1 MKKRIEKEVRFHIL
15 TVFFIASLLF
25 LLCAPGTSSQINKEK
40 ENNIFGNINETKI
53 GLSGEIRIEEV
64 GTFKFNPREIESL
77 RQDIFKKGYF
87 SVFDILVYLDKNQKI
102 RLSFHLDESINS
114 HVIESINDKENYWY
128 AAYYDGG
135 WPECN
140 AYRMDHYPYKDK
152 MYIRIYH
159 EDEKK
164 LEKRYS
170 IFRDEI
176 ERLKKNIGKII
187 IPEVIIDGPT
197 TNLVLKDVEVTP
209 HNLREDIFFKGYI
222 TAIDVIMSLGDQNKI
237 SYDLQWY
244 DSIGSAGVVK
254 SFWVERINKD
264 QAIGHCGFVYEAGSY
279 DFKGF
284 RGNIIHLPSD
294 TRGINS
300 PEYVLFFWIC
310 L

>member
-1 MKKRIEKEVRFHIL
+1 MKKRFEKEVRFHIL
-15 TVFFIASLLF
+15 TVIFIISLLF
-25 LLCAPGTSSQINKEK
+25 LLCAPGTFSQINKEK
-40 ENNIFGNINETKI
+40 ENNIFGNINETEL
-53 GLSGEIRIEEV
+53 GLSGEIQIEEV

-77 RQDIFKKGYF
+77 RQDIFKKGHF
-87 SVFDILVYLDKNQKI
+87 SVFDILVYLDKKQKI
-102 RLSFHLDESINS
+102 KLTFHLDNSINS

-128 AAYYDGG
+128 VVYYDGG

-152 MYIRIYH
+152 MYIRIYR
-159 EDEKK
+159 EDKKK

-170 IFRDEI
+170 IFRKEI
-176 ERLKKNIGKII
+176 ERLKKNMGKVI
-187 IPEVIIDGPT
+187 IPEVIIDGPI
-197 TNLVLKDVEVTP
+197 TNFVLKDIEVTS
-209 HNLREDIFFKGYI
+209 HNLREDIFVKGYI
-222 TAIDVIMSLGDQNKI
+222 TAIDVIMSLGDQKRI

-254 SFWVERINKD
+254 NYWVEKINKD
-264 QAIGHCGFVYEAGSY
+264 QAIGRCGFVYEAGSY

-284 RGNIIHLPSD
+284 RGNHIHLPSD

>member
-1 MKKRIEKEVRFHIL
+1 MKKRFEKEVRFHIL
-15 TVFFIASLLF
+15 TVIFIISLLF
-25 LLCAPGTSSQINKEK
+25 LLCAPGIFSQINKEK
-40 ENNIFGNINETKI
+40 ENYIFGNINETEL
-53 GLSGEIRIEEV
+53 GLSGEIQIEEV

-77 RQDIFKKGYF
+77 RQDIFKKGHF
-87 SVFDILVYLDKNQKI
+87 SVFDILVYLDKKQKI
-102 RLSFHLDESINS
+102 KLTFHLDNSINS

-128 AAYYDGG
+128 VVYYDGG

-152 MYIRIYH
+152 MYIRIYR
-159 EDEKK
+159 EDKKK

-170 IFRDEI
+170 IFQKEI
-176 ERLKKNIGKII
+176 ERLKKNMGKVI
-187 IPEVIIDGPT
+187 IPEVIIDGPI
-197 TNLVLKDVEVTP
+197 TNLVLKDIEVTS
-209 HNLREDIFFKGYI
+209 HNLREDIFVKGYI
-222 TAIDVIMSLGDQNKI
+222 TAIDVIMSLGDQKRI

-254 SFWVERINKD
+254 NYWVEKINKD
-264 QAIGHCGFVYEAGSY
+264 QAIGRCGFVYEAGSY

-284 RGNIIHLPSD
+284 RGNHIHLPSD